1 MGIRIAPFS
10 LAVLIFSLALFNSL
24 QGLAGPLSRLL
35 VLFPVCIVGISII
48 QVWYSYLFFG
58 FHQEFSTDH
67 PVRGEAIQYSFVIQY
82 EGILPTCGIV
92 CQFAFRGPGLTG
104 SREHSVYLMG
114 TNKKNWSFT
123 FHCAYR
129 GVYAVGVERVLFK
142 DSLGLFQFSYEA
154 EPRMFYVYPE
164 LLSLPH
170 TIEAF
175 LIGSGD
181 AALRSEGFQE
191 DVGVFDSIYPLR
203 HGEGSRQIAWKR
215 FAATGIPCA
224 YRIARSAAPALRVVL
239 DLRPPPFINMEEEDR
254 LLAEDLAVSLVF
266 SVLRYMADLG
276 IPTELYCGSEA
287 AAVAISDNSTFQ
299 ELYTTST
306 SILFN
311 DCSCPDAVW
320 IGDAATILV
329 SLQVPLEPGNDT
341 GLDLYAALEHQL
353 RKGAWMLLITVPG
366 PSLVE
371 WVQKRTAD
379 LLEQL
384 PPTHTW
390 IPCKVLDTRQGNE
403 GITHVFE

>member
-1 MGIRIAPFS
+1 MGIRIAPFG

-24 QGLAGPLSRLL
+24 QGLAGPLSRLM
-35 VLFPVCIVGISII
+35 VLFPLCIVGSSLI
-48 QVWYSYLFFG
+48 QVWYSYMFFS

-67 PVRGEAIQYSFVIQY
+67 PVRGEELQYSFVVQY
-82 EGILPTCGIV
+82 QGIMPTCGIV
-92 CQFAFRGPGLTG
+92 CQFAFKGPGLKG
-104 SREHSVYLMG
+104 GREHSVFLMG
-114 TNKKNWSFT
+114 KNNKTWSFT
-123 FHCAYR
+123 FRCAYR
-129 GVYAVGVERVLFK
+129 GVYAVGVERILFK

-164 LLSLPH
+164 LLPLPH
-170 TIEAF
+170 TVESF

-215 FAATGIPCA
+215 FAATGIPSA

-239 DLRPPPFINMEEEDR
+239 DLRPPPFINVEENR

-266 SVLRYMADLG
+266 SVLRYMADRG
-276 IPTELYCGSEA
+276 IPTDFYCGSEA

-311 DCSCPDAVW
+311 HCSCPEAAW
-320 IGDAATILV
+320 IGDTATLLV
-329 SLQVPLEPGNDT
+329 SLQVPLDPERTT
-341 GLDLYAALEHQL
+341 GLDLYAALEHRL
-353 RKGAWMLLITVPG
+353 RRGYRMLLITVPG

-371 WVQKRTAD
+371 GVQKRTAD

-384 PPTHTW
+384 PPNYTW